1 MWRARC
7 EYRQVFETEAAGRV
21 GGAEMRSRKK
31 RIEILETKVRALEE
45 ARAFH
50 WKAIMEN
57 AEAIKKMKA
66 SLSDNKDAHVNN

>member
-1 MWRARC
+1 
-7 EYRQVFETEAAGRV
+7 
-21 GGAEMRSRKK
+21 MRSRKK